1 MYYILFILDS
11 SAVLAGQGNRCFPY
25 PVAFTIKTRQ
35 KIRRRTRNIVRILGS
50 DYVTQWDGNGLSFGK
65 AMTES
70 VSCFATTTGSFIAPY
85 LAVSG
90 ETRRRAISSACW
102 LSCDSWPPPNWK
114 ILQKRTEF
122 EKVMD
127 IKWNATN
134 SLYFLLV
141 ECYEWTWKI
150 QRPFEIHLFDLLP
163 LPILYRQEWWTF
175 CNGLAVGVVESWL
188 PTTIRC
194 NCSWSIHTLY

>member
-85 LAVSG
+85 LAVSD

-102 LSCDSWPPPNWK
+102 LSCDSWPPPKLKNPSKKNRIWK
-114 ILQKRTEF
+114 GNGYKMKRDEFSVLSTGRVLWMNLKNSAPIRNSSLWSFATANLISSGMVNIL
-122 EKVMD
+122 
-127 IKWNATN
+127 
-134 SLYFLLV
+134 
-141 ECYEWTWKI
+141 
-150 QRPFEIHLFDLLP
+150 
-163 LPILYRQEWWTF
+163 
-175 CNGLAVGVVESWL
+175 
-188 PTTIRC
+188 
-194 NCSWSIHTLY
+194 